1 MTIMKTLHTIYTNFA
16 KRNLARLLTIFIILF
31 TLSIV
36 HANATKVTDKVYTFG
51 SSSTPTGWSVGSSN
65 AHASGYLK
73 LSANDYLEMTVE
85 DIFAEGEILSS
96 NTIKVEVS
104 CGTFGTWSS
113 PKSILCSVELR
124 TSNGEVLTTNN
135 ATFSDL
141 SNSESAYRT
150 AIEVNK
156 PNDPAK
162 IAYLR
167 ITFSEF
173 NSTSGGTLRVK
184 YVKLN
189 YETSTAAPC
198 TVTLMDDNTTLSQ
211 LSVGDAITLPSRAGC
226 TGYTFEGW
234 TKSWTEEQEEWTTTA
249 PTIISAGSYTPT
261 ANESLY
267 PVYTKSVE
275 VDVEGTPED
284 INISPSSFSTD
295 PLGTGNYASGKE
307 YTATINGITLGG
319 HYIAYNNSNTP
330 SGASAKA
337 YIQMQKNNGNL
348 YNITAFPGPIT
359 KISISQNSPTADL
372 GLYVGTEQLFAS
384 DNTQAAQTP
393 SGEFVETKTGNSIIW
408 EITKQGYTHFCL
420 KKGNTGTSYISSISI
435 TYLSGGG
442 TTTTTSYISVPNC
455 CTQLAE
461 VTNLAFS
468 DITSNRITVGIP
480 NTYAGKAN
488 ASGYTFNCYS
498 ASTGGSLVATADENG
513 TSHTFTG
520 LTKNTPYYFTV
531 IAKGEGNYCNSAET
545 SPRELSETLAQ
556 YTVTLNPDGG
566 TGDFKGWDEVDGYY
580 TQTVE
585 EGNYVTL
592 PKLDNQIA
600 HTFGG
605 WSDGTTTHNAGQYT
619 PKADVGLTAIWTA
632 KPLTNFRT
640 LCTYDIV
647 LKNNYVDDDSK
658 DGHTTIT
665 ATHTSFST
673 ANNPA
678 TREGYEIEGYYAEP
692 ECTNKVADDKG
703 NLVANVTNY
712 TDADGKWIGGETTLY
727 TKWTGRTYTV
737 TLDDNGGSGGSGTIT
752 ATYGSPMPVITLPTR
767 TGYTFNGYW
776 TGKTTQ
782 STQYYDENGNSLK
795 NWDKAGNTTTLY
807 ALWTAN
813 ANTPYVV
820 KHYKEQLD
828 GKYPEEADDTDNLT
842 GTTASSVTPAVKSY
856 EGFTAP
862 STQTVSIAADGS
874 TVVTYQYTRNSY
886 KLTWNL
892 AGGTITTEGTE
903 AGDVKYE
910 APITAPTVAKSGYD
924 FISWS
929 PEVPATMP
937 AANVTCTAQWT
948 ANTYTITFDQQ
959 EATTQGITTVEAT
972 YGSALPSIAE
982 NLPSKTGYD
991 FGGYYTEP
999 NGNGTQYYHGT
1010 GTGAQHW
1017 DIASATTLYAYWK
1030 PNTCTLIFNMN
1041 GGVGEQPNLTAT
1053 YDQPMPALTAP
1064 LPTLSGFEFSGYFDE
1079 KTGGVM
1085 YYNAAGESARNWDKT
1100 NGQKTL
1106 YAQWAAIHTVT
1117 WMVNGSQAEG
1127 DPTTS
1132 VVNGQTITTLPTT
1145 PDVDCNGKVFVGW
1158 TTATIHGETP
1168 DKPSPLYKELSDFPA
1183 VTSNMTFYAVFA
1195 NGSGEERWVETEIG
1209 QIKSGDEVV
1218 ITMTKE
1224 NYVWTISNQ
1233 KHTSTAPTA
1242 NDITANIQEKYLTA
1256 VDNEYKWVIEKD
1268 NANLTFYSYNDN
1280 TNYLYCIN
1288 DDNGVRIG
1296 TGDAKVFVVDG
1307 NYLKNIKTTSPRYLG
1322 ASLNTEPYSWR
1333 CYTVTTSV
1341 IKAQTL
1347 KFYKK
1352 TIVYTSYTNYS
1363 TSCMAGVCDITNANP
1378 IYVTSAVGQKIK
1390 ATEKLVLTTTDM
1402 AVDTEI
1408 SLSAPNITFYKE
1420 GVEITQLTT
1429 TAASETFELEIAYQ
1443 PTIANITEQ
1452 PTITLDILGYKFTI
1466 DNKITARS
1474 LPETFAIVAKVGNVW
1489 YALPSQGLNSTT
1501 PPVAYPVEVDNMA
1514 DPTAVTAVPENA
1526 DWSLRQVYAS
1536 SGSNDRFTANGDNLV
1551 FVNNASP
1558 AMTLNASSSEEENYL
1573 LADARY
1579 DGYHTTTNPGLY
1591 EWTPT
1596 TTDRETYQL
1605 TNEQRGRT
1613 LSVNTATVFGV
1624 HAQNKA
1630 VEQVRFL
1637 PITGRYTPAALQVVE
1652 WKENSVVIMYNGD
1665 PAQTA
1670 SVSVNG
1676 GAAQNTTLSAKQ
1688 SQRDIAVY
1696 ELAAN
1701 GLAANPTQRLSITI
1715 GSEKTIL
1722 SIPYIINSETTDATI
1737 LPDGTVAAG
1746 QEVAKVSDLVILKGA
1761 TLTAAG
1767 AKGNPYKFRNV
1778 TVYGGGKLVVPAD
1791 KGFGVNS
1798 LTLRIGG
1805 VTPEGNYDYVY
1816 PEFELNINYDKA
1828 FTNTSAVI
1836 NLDYVTTKSQY
1847 YTFVA
1852 PFEVKT
1858 KDIKYPVDIYGNNVA
1873 ADNTGSFEFQ
1883 YYDGAARAAGERGW
1897 TVVDEDPTNGAIL
1910 TAHKGYTFYGMP
1922 KKVSVNGGTSTR
1934 QKFGIHRI
1942 PMSVT
1947 AANVMIHENTDQTT
1961 MVSAYPSQHNINAGW
1976 NLIGNPYMAT
1986 ITGLNNNSIQ
1996 TGTIVLVDDR
2006 WQWSDAGSQ
2015 ASRFIVFPSNDGEWY
2030 YTSQATNAELPAF
2043 KNFFVQIGDKNA
2055 TDLSI
2060 PRNTSQAQLLAP
2072 IRHTDEEVE
2081 HDIEMAI
2088 VLEKDDAYS
2097 DQLDFLINDTYGA
2110 GFDYNADFTKM
2121 MNATNLNLYG
2131 VHMDDNLSF
2140 VALDHYSARGSVA
2153 IGYQVP
2159 AAGEYTL
2166 RISDKP
2172 YVMLNKIEALYVTD
2186 HEMNPAVTTNLM
2198 EEDYVFHVGK
2208 AEINDTRF
2216 TISLTVETNTN
2227 GDDITTDM
2235 GELDIH
2241 SKQPQK
2247 FFYDSKLY
2255 ILRDGKIYSATGHE
2269 IKTINE

>member
-1 MTIMKTLHTIYTNFA
+1 MKTLHTIYTNFA
-16 KRNLARLLTIFIILF
+16 KQNLASLRLLLVMLLTLNVTANAWGEEVKYTVSSTSAVTVSGKAPTGSSADYSSTYSTKCQLTKNNSMTLTLSGYDGCKISGLTLSMKSNSGGGAGNMSMKIGSTTAASISTAKFNTSSWHGLWSTSYVDVTPSVTAAIVGNGEKIVITIAATENSLYCQSF
-31 TLSIV
+31 TLTYEPSSSGGDTGDACGWVETELDDVQSSDVIIITMTNSTGTTYAMSNNNGTSNPPFAV
-36 HANATKVTDKVYTFG
+36 KVTVSGKTLLETDDDKIADNIKWNVGGSNDAYIFYPNGDTQKWLYATSTNNGVRVGTNTNKTFKI
-51 SSSTPTGWSVGSSN
+51 
-65 AHASGYLK
+65 HATSGYLFHNET
-73 LSANDYLEMTVE
+73 SRYIGVYNSQDWRCYTTMH
-85 DIFAEGEILSS
+85 D
-96 NTIKVEVS
+96 NIK
-104 CGTFGTWSS
+104 
-113 PKSILCSVELR
+113 
-124 TSNGEVLTTNN
+124 NQ
-135 ATFSDL
+135 
-141 SNSESAYRT
+141 
-150 AIEVNK
+150 
-156 PNDPAK
+156 
-162 IAYLR
+162 
-167 ITFSEF
+167 
-173 NSTSGGTLRVK
+173 TLKFYK
-184 YVKLN
+184 YVPCGPT
-189 YETSTAAPC
+189 ETT
-198 TVTLMDDNTTLSQ
+198 
-211 LSVGDAITLPSRAGC
+211 ITLYPNNGTPNENQEITTEEESYALPECPFSR
-226 TGYTFEGW
+226 TGYTFAGW
-234 TKSWTEEQEEWTTTA
+234 AT
-249 PTIISAGSYTPT
+249 SADGSV
-261 ANESLY
+261 
-267 PVYTKSVE
+267 VY
-275 VDVEGTPED
+275 ED
-284 INISPSSFSTD
+284 
-295 PLGTGNYASGKE
+295 K
-307 YTATINGITLGG
+307 ATIDDLNGTEV
-319 HYIAYNNSNTP
+319 
-330 SGASAKA
+330 
-337 YIQMQKNNGNL
+337 NL
-348 YNITAFPGPIT
+348 YAQWEPIQYAITYELNGGTNHQSNPKTYTIETSTFT
-359 KISISQNSPTADL
+359 LQNPT
-372 GLYVGTEQLFAS
+372 
-384 DNTQAAQTP
+384 
-393 SGEFVETKTGNSIIW
+393 
-408 EITKQGYTHFCL
+408 
-420 KKGNTGTSYISSISI
+420 KKG
-435 TYLSGGG
+435 
-442 TTTTTSYISVPNC
+442 
-455 CTQLAE
+455 
-461 VTNLAFS
+461 
-468 DITSNRITVGIP
+468 
-480 NTYAGKAN
+480 
-488 ASGYTFNCYS
+488 
-498 ASTGGSLVATADENG
+498 
-513 TSHTFTG
+513 HT
-520 LTKNTPYYFTV
+520 
-531 IAKGEGNYCNSAET
+531 
-545 SPRELSETLAQ
+545 
-556 YTVTLNPDGG
+556 
-566 TGDFKGWDEVDGYY
+566 FKGWYSESSYTHQITTIEKGSTGDITLYAKWEVDTYKITLDANGGVFTKNGNTSEKIEVDYVYGTYPTYDDAQLIVDYLSENNITLEKRGYNLK
-580 TQTVE
+580 E
-585 EGNYVTL
+585 
-592 PKLDNQIA
+592 
-600 HTFGG
+600 
-605 WSDGTTTHNAGQYT
+605 
-619 PKADVGLTAIWTA
+619 IWTSSGTPWKRIYTETDNRTIIA
-632 KPLTNFRT
+632 QWEEKQLINFRT
-640 LCTYDIV
+640 LCTYNIV
-647 LKNNYVDDDSK
+647 YTNLE
-658 DGHTTIT
+658 GT
-665 ATHTSFST
+665 THTNPVTYT
-673 ANNPA
+673 AADLPLTFTEAPSAREGYTFAGWNPA
-678 TREGYEIEGYYAEP
+678 TLSAE
-692 ECTNKVADDKG
+692 TRGDQIVTAQWQVNSHTLTWKV
-703 NLVANVTNY
+703 
-712 TDADGKWIGGETTLY
+712 
-727 TKWTGRTYTV
+727 
-737 TLDDNGGSGGSGTIT
+737 NGGDALTGEYTTGSVEYGTTIIPP
-752 ATYGSPMPVITLPTR
+752 AKPTR
-767 TGYTFNGYW
+767 TGYTF
-776 TGKTTQ
+776 
-782 STQYYDENGNSLK
+782 
-795 NWDKAGNTTTLY
+795 AGWG
-807 ALWTAN
+807 A
-813 ANTPYVV
+813 
-820 KHYKEQLD
+820 E
-828 GKYPEEADDTDNLT
+828 
-842 GTTASSVTPAVKSY
+842 
-856 EGFTAP
+856 
-862 STQTVSIAADGS
+862 
-874 TVVTYQYTRNSY
+874 
-886 KLTWNL
+886 
-892 AGGTITTEGTE
+892 
-903 AGDVKYE
+903 
-910 APITAPTVAKSGYD
+910 VAQ
-924 FISWS
+924 
-929 PEVPATMP
+929 TMP
-937 AANVTCTAQWT
+937 DHDLVYTAQWT
-948 ANTYTITFDQQ
+948 VNTYTITLDQQ
-959 EATTQGITTVEAT
+959 GATTQGTTTVVAT

-982 NLPSKTGYD
+982 NLPTKTGYD
-991 FGGYYTEP
+991 FGGYYTEI

-1010 GTGAQHW
+1010 GTGARNW
-1017 DIASATTLYAYWK
+1017 DIASETTLYACWK

-1041 GGVGEQPNLTAT
+1041 GGVGDQPNLTAT

-1064 LPTLSGFEFSGYFDE
+1064 LPTLSGYEFSGYFDK

-1085 YYNAAGESARNWDKT
+1085 YYNAAGESARNLDKT
-1100 NGQKTL
+1100 NGEKTL

-1117 WMVNGSQAEG
+1117 WMVNGSLAEG

-1168 DKPSPLYKELSDFPA
+1168 DKPSLLYKELSDFPA

-1195 NGSGEERWVETEIG
+1195 NGSGDERWVETEIND
-1209 QIKSGDEVV
+1209 IEATDEVV
-1218 ITMTKE
+1218 VMMAHGKNLYALPYDKETASNSNPVATPITLDDFEGRIDDELIWFITKDHE
-1224 NYVWTISNQ
+1224 SNNFTLSP
-1233 KHTSTAPTA
+1233 KTAT
-1242 NDITANIQEKYLTA
+1242 DKYLTC
-1256 VDNEYKWVIEKD
+1256 NSTN
-1268 NANLTFYSYNDN
+1268 NA
-1280 TNYLYCIN
+1280 
-1288 DDNGVRIG
+1288 VRIN
-1296 TGDAKVFVVDG
+1296 TGENRNFTIENDF
-1307 NYLKNIKTTSPRYLG
+1307 LKNTAFRTYLAISTMADIPDWRHFASTNTTIVNRF
-1322 ASLNTEPYSWR
+1322 
-1333 CYTVTTSV
+1333 
-1341 IKAQTL
+1341 QTL

-1352 TIVYTSYTNYS
+1352 TTVYTSYTNYS
-1363 TSCMAGVCDITNANP
+1363 TSCVAGEFDITNIDP

-1402 AVDTEI
+1402 AVGSEI

-1429 TAASETFELEIAYQ
+1429 SAASETFELEIAYQ
-1443 PTIANITEQ
+1443 PTIANTTEQ

-1573 LADARY
+1573 LADAQY
-1579 DGYHTTTNPGLY
+1579 NNYYSTNPGLY

-1605 TNEQRGRT
+1605 TNEQRSRK
-1613 LSVNTATVFGV
+1613 LSVNIATVFGV

-1630 VEQVRFL
+1630 VEHVRFL

-1652 WKENSVVIMYNGD
+1652 WNENSVVIMYNGN

-1676 GAAQNTTLSAKQ
+1676 GEAQNTTLSSA
-1688 SQRDIAVY
+1688 QRDTAVY
-1696 ELAAN
+1696 ELTAT

-1722 SIPYIINSETTDATI
+1722 SIPYIINSETTDAAI
-1737 LPDGTVAAG
+1737 LPDGTVAAL

-1791 KGFGVNS
+1791 NGFGVNS

-1805 VTPEGNYDYVY
+1805 VTADGNYDYVY
-1816 PEFELNINYDKA
+1816 PEFVLNTNTKDAY
-1828 FTNTSAVI
+1828 TNTSGKI
-1836 NLDYVTTKSQY
+1836 NLDYLTTKEQY

-1852 PFEVKT
+1852 PFAVET
-1858 KDIKYPVDIYGNNVA
+1858 KDIKYPVDIYGSNVKA
-1873 ADNTGSFEFQ
+1873 ANRGSFEFQ
-1883 YYDGAARAAGERGW
+1883 YYDGEARANGEKGW
-1897 TVVDEDPTNGAIL
+1897 KVVEEDPTDGAIL

-1942 PMSVT
+1942 PMSVAAST
-1947 AANVMIHENTDQTT
+1947 AMSHENGAQT
-1961 MVSAYPSQHNINAGW
+1961 VAISAHPSEKNINSGW

-2088 VLEKDDAYS
+2088 VLEKDEANS
-2097 DQLDFLINDTYGA
+2097 DQMDFLINDAYGA

-2121 MNATNLNLYG
+2121 MNNTQLNLYG
-2131 VHMDDNLSF
+2131 VLMEDNLSF

-2159 AAGEYTL
+2159 SAGEYTL

-2172 YVMLNKIEALYVTD
+2172 YVMLDRIEALYVTD